1 MNILIVKLSAL
12 GDVVQTIPA
21 FEALRSHYP
30 AAHISWL
37 VEEGVAELLE
47 YYPGLDE
54 VYVCQRKSWLKKLRQ
69 PELWPVVSLDIIKF
83 SRRLRSRYYDL
94 IIDFQGLLKS
104 AIWVGLA
111 RGGRKIGFDG
121 TREGS
126 WRFLN
131 ERLPPYDPDRHA
143 LNRYLDVARY
153 LGAEV
158 EEVLIHD
165 PWTPAEE
172 NQFNNRLSQVTRK
185 GENPLILCH
194 PMSRWQ
200 TKLWPE
206 SNFARLAVEI
216 VKRVHATV
224 VFTGSAEDRDTIEV
238 VMRQAGLSGLHNWA
252 GTTNLRE
259 LAYLCKRATVVISTD
274 SGPMHLAAVMGTPV
288 VALFGPTAP
297 WRTGP
302 YGKIHR
308 VIRANSD
315 CSPCFQRTCDK
326 VDCMSAIEV
335 DEVFRAVVEQLDKE

>member
-12 GDVVQTIPA
+12 GDVVQTLPA
-21 FEALRSHYP
+21 FEALRNHYP

-37 VEEGVAELLE
+37 VEESAAELLE

-54 VYVCQRKSWLKKLRQ
+54 VYVCHRKSWLRKLKK
-69 PELWPVVSLDIIKF
+69 PPLWPAVSLDIMRF
-83 SRRLRSRYYDL
+83 ARRIRNRYYDV

-111 RGGRKIGFDG
+111 RGDRKIGFDG

-143 LNRYLDVARY
+143 LDRYLDVVQY

-158 EEVLIHD
+158 EEVLVHD

-172 NQFNNRLSQVTRK
+172 QQFRSRLNQVIGN
-185 GENPLILCH
+185 GESPLVVCH
-194 PMSRWQ
+194 PVSRWQ
-200 TKLWPE
+200 TKLWP
-206 SNFARLAVEI
+206 SSKFARLAAEMVE
-216 VKRVHATV
+216 RLQATV
-224 VFTGSAEDRDTIEV
+224 VFTGTSKDRDTIAA
-238 VMRQAGLSGLHNWA
+238 VMSQVGPSGIHNWA

-259 LAYLCKRATVVISTD
+259 LAYLCKRAAVVISTD
-274 SGPMHLAAVMGTPV
+274 SGPMHLAAVLGTPV

-308 VIRANSD
+308 VIIANSD
-315 CSPCFQRTCDK
+315 CSPCFQRTCDN

>member
-12 GDVVQTIPA
+12 GDVVQTIPT
-21 FEALRSHYP
+21 FEALRNHYP

-37 VEEGVAELLE
+37 VEEGAAELLE

-54 VYVCQRKSWLKKLRQ
+54 VYVCQRKSWL
-69 PELWPVVSLDIIKF
+69 
-83 SRRLRSRYYDL
+83 RRLRKPLLWPAVCWDIIRFSRGLRNRYYDV

-111 RGGRKIGFDG
+111 RGARKIGFDC

-143 LNRYLDVARY
+143 LDRYLDMARY

-158 EEVLIHD
+158 GNVLMHD
-165 PWTPAEE
+165 PWTADEE
-172 NQFNNRLSQVTRK
+172 HRFSIRLSQVNRN
-185 GENPLILCH
+185 GEGPLVVCH
-194 PMSRWQ
+194 PVSRWQ

-206 SNFARLAVEI
+206 AKFARLAAEMVE
-216 VKRVHATV
+216 RLQATV
-224 VFTGSAEDRDTIEV
+224 VFTGSAEDRDEIAAVIKEAGV
-238 VMRQAGLSGLHNWA
+238 VGLHNWA

-259 LAYLCKRATVVISTD
+259 LAYLCKRADVFISTD
-274 SGPMHLAAVMGTPV
+274 SGPMHLAAVLGTPV

-302 YGKIHR
+302 YGNGHR
-308 VIRANSD
+308 VLRMERD
-315 CSPCFQRTCDK
+315 CSPCFKRSCET
-326 VDCMSAIEV
+326 VECMVAIEV
-335 DEVFRAVVEQLDKE
+335 EDVFGAVVEQLDKE

>member
-30 AAHISWL
+30 GAHISWL
-37 VEEGVAELLE
+37 VEEGAAELLE

-54 VYVCQRKSWLKKLRQ
+54 VYVCKRKSWLKKLGR
-69 PELWPVVSLDIIKF
+69 PAWWPLVLLDIIRF
-83 SRRLRSRYYDL
+83 SKHLRRRHYDL

-121 TREGS
+121 SREGS

-131 ERLPPYDPDRHA
+131 ERLPPFDPDRHA
-143 LNRYLDVARY
+143 LDRYLDVARY
-153 LGAEV
+153 LGAKVDEIPV
-158 EEVLIHD
+158 HN
-165 PWTPAEE
+165 PWTLAEE
-172 NQFNNRLSQVTRK
+172 HQFENRLNQVTK
-185 GENPLILCH
+185 DGESPLVLCH
-194 PMSRWQ
+194 PVSRWQ

-206 SNFARLAVEI
+206 SNFARLAVEL
-216 VKRVHATV
+216 VEKLHAIV
-224 VFTGSAEDRDTIEV
+224 VFTGSAADRDTVAAVIH
-238 VMRQAGLSGLHNWA
+238 RAGLRGLHNWA

-259 LAYLCKRATVVISTD
+259 LAYLCKRASVVISTD
-274 SGPMHLAAVMGTPV
+274 SGPMHLAAVLGTPV

-326 VDCMSAIEV
+326 VDCMSAIGV
-335 DEVFRAVVEQLDKE
+335 DEVFQAVVEQLDKE

>member
-37 VEEGVAELLE
+37 VEETVAELLE

-54 VYVCQRKSWLKKLRQ
+54 IYVCHRKSWLKRLRK
-69 PELWPVVSLDIIKF
+69 PLLWPNVCLDIMKF
-83 SRRLRSRYYDL
+83 SRRIRSRYYDL

-111 RGGRKIGFDG
+111 RGARKIGFDG

-143 LNRYLDVARY
+143 LDRYLDVVRY

-158 EEVLIHD
+158 INVLVRD
-165 PWTPAEE
+165 PWPPAEE
-172 NQFNNRLSQVTRK
+172 DKFRYRLDQVRRN
-185 GENPLILCH
+185 GETPLVVCH
-194 PMSRWQ
+194 PVSRWQ
-200 TKLWPE
+200 TKLWPKAK
-206 SNFARLAVEI
+206 FARLAAEMVE
-216 VKRVHATV
+216 RLQATV
-224 VFTGSAEDRDTIEV
+224 VFTGSAEDRDEIAAVLNE
-238 VMRQAGLSGLHNWA
+238 AGGSEMYNWA

-259 LAYLCKRATVVISTD
+259 LAYLCKRADVVISTD
-274 SGPMHLAAVMGTPV
+274 SGPMHLAALLGTPV

-302 YGKIHR
+302 YGKSHR
-308 VIRANSD
+308 VLRMERE
-315 CSPCFQRTCDK
+315 CSPCFQRSCETLE
-326 VDCMSAIEV
+326 CMTAIEV
-335 DEVFRAVVEQLDKE
+335 DDVFTAVVEQLDKE